1 MRSLANIFNL
11 GIKEFRSLGR
21 DYAMLALIVWAFTLG
36 VYSSATGIPE
46 TLHHAPIA
54 VVDEDRSQLSS
65 RIVNAFQPP
74 YFRPPEMIGHAEMDR
89 GMDVGLYTFTLD
101 IPPDFQRDV
110 LAGRK
115 PSIQVNVDATQT
127 GQAFSGAGYI
137 QNIVA
142 TEVREF
148 VSRYRAEP
156 SMPAQIEV
164 RMEFNPNLTQAWFGG
179 VMEVINQITMLSI
192 ILTGAALIREREHGT
207 VEHLLLGGTV
217 PARRRIASVRHHLHG
232 HIPRHGG
239 AFDAAAR
246 TVDHPRAAA
255 AEHSFGRHHATGKH
269 AGTGAEH
276 HAGGADHAFR
286 QPGPG
291 DPVPRRRFRHRLAA
305 VRRYRG
311 DRFGVLLRRALAFPP
326 DHLADGLSDGFSV
339 SPAAG
344 SPAIP
349 RR

>member
-142 TEVREF
+142 TEVRGI
-148 VSRYRAEP
+148 RQPLPRGAEHAGADRGAHGIQP
-156 SMPAQIEV
+156 EPDPGLV
-164 RMEFNPNLTQAWFGG
+164 RWGDGSDQPD
-179 VMEVINQITMLSI
+179 
-192 ILTGAALIREREHGT
+192 
-207 VEHLLLGGTV
+207 
-217 PARRRIASVRHHLHG
+217 HH
-232 HIPRHGG
+232 
-239 AFDAAAR
+239 A
-246 TVDHPRAAA
+246 VDHP
-255 AEHSFGRHHATGKH
+255 H
-269 AGTGAEH
+269 
-276 HAGGADHAFR
+276 
-286 QPGPG
+286 
-291 DPVPRRRFRHRLAA
+291 RRRADPRARARHRRAPAGDAA
-305 VRRYRG
+305 VG
-311 DRFGVLLRRALAFPP
+311 LR
-326 DHLADGLSDGFSV
+326 DQ
-339 SPAAG
+339 
-344 SPAIP
+344 
-349 RR
+349 